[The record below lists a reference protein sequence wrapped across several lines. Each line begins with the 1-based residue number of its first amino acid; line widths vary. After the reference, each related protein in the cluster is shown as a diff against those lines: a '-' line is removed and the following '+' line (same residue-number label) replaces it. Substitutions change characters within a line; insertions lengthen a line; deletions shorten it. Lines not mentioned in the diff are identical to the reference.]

1 MLAQTPPRGLA
12 KPAAHSISGS
22 TPVIKPQTGPQPTTQ
37 QKYGPSPFVVGAAI
51 GMCGAASRK
60 PAATPRNSA
69 KMPLKEDIPRC
80 HETYIEFL
88 EHVKRKTKEQPENK
102 YLQQIH
108 AALLEAVELPNSG
121 PFEYGWLSGLDVP
134 IALLYILARDHMAA
148 NPLEYT
154 GVCFENERQFVDR
167 MIKTIEMTI
176 NHKIPQSAITL
187 SDDQRKFV
195 IHEHQT
201 GFILMSDDKFSK
213 IIYNPDKNQ
222 LLILFRHIVT
232 DSENKVPMNKASITR
247 DKTII
252 EGTCSAALE
261 SLLSSLKTIDKPD
274 LKTIDP
280 ELKITFL
287 FTNRTAA
294 GTIQKLLT
302 SKVGEQFTVL
312 SAAGKDP
319 STVLYQMA
327 SNFFQT

>member
-1 MLAQTPPRGLA
+1 MLAQAPPRDLVRLGA
-12 KPAAHSISGS
+12 
-22 TPVIKPQTGPQPTTQ
+22 PTTPTVSYSLIKHKP
-37 QKYGPSPFVVGAAI
+37 KYNNNLMPSVAVGAAAGI
-51 GMCGAASRK
+51 GIREAASRK
-60 PAATPRNSA
+60 RAAAPRNSA
-69 KMPLKEDIPRC
+69 KMPREDIIPRC

-88 EHVKRKTKEQPENK
+88 KHVKLKMIEQPENK

-154 GVCFENERQFVDR
+154 GVCWENEREFVNR
-167 MIKTIEMTI
+167 MIKTIKMTI
-176 NHKIPQSAITL
+176 NHTIPESAIKL
-187 SDDQRKFV
+187 SDDQHKFV
-195 IHEHQT
+195 IHEQQT
-201 GFILMSDDKFSK
+201 GFALMRDDKFSK
-213 IIYNPDKNQ
+213 IIYNAEKNQ

-232 DSENKVPMNKASITR
+232 DYENKVPMNKASITR

-252 EGTCSAALE
+252 DHTCSAVLE
-261 SLLSSLKTIDKPD
+261 SVLSSLNTIDKP
-274 LKTIDP
+274 
-280 ELKITFL
+280 ELEITFF

-302 SKVGEQFTVL
+302 SEIGEQFTVL

-319 STVLYQMA
+319 STVLSQMA